1 MKKFFLLIVIVFLCI
16 FFNFNLSPK
25 DNKKETVSF
34 SSWGSQSEVKILK
47 EILNDFEK
55 ETNITVDFQHIPE
68 NYFQK
73 IHLLFAS
80 NLAPDVIF
88 INNHYLKMYAS
99 AGLLEDLTPYIQ
111 NEEKEFH
118 KIALDCLKDNNNLYA
133 IPRDVSALVLY
144 QNKEIIKDKIEPKN
158 IYELKELAEKYTSKN
173 NWGINYEE
181 DSLYWLYY
189 LASNG
194 GGILSDNAKE
204 IIINKEESVN
214 ALNLYSDFAN
224 KYHIAP
230 TKSEIGS
237 MTTAQM
243 FINGQLAMY
252 LGGRWMVPKFKET
265 IDFKWDIIE
274 FPASQNNKIYIDA
287 SGWAISKNTKNKENA
302 IKLIKYLSNETS
314 IRKLVL
320 SGLITP
326 ARKIETEDDLK
337 VFTTMLYNAKPT
349 PTNKNYGKINDILK
363 TELESVLNG
372 EKRAENV
379 LNERTIKKLESL
391 L

>member
-1 MKKFFLLIVIVFLCI
+1 M
-16 FFNFNLSPK
+16 SPK
-25 DNKKETVSF
+25 DDKTEIVSF

-55 ETNITVDFQHIPE
+55 ESNIKVDFIHIPE

-80 NLAPDVIF
+80 DLAPDVIF
-88 INNHYLKMYAS
+88 INNHYLKIYADANLIENLS
-99 AGLLEDLTPYIQ
+99 PYFE
-111 NEEKEFH
+111 NEKENYH
-118 KIALDCLKDNNNLYA
+118 QIALDCLKENDNLYA
-133 IPRDVSALVLY
+133 MPRDISALVLY
-144 QNKEIIKDKIEPKN
+144 INKDIIKEKINPKTIN
-158 IYELKELAEKYTSKN
+158 ELKEIAEKYTNKQH
-173 NWGINYEE
+173 WGINYEE
-181 DSLYWLYY
+181 DSLFWIYY

-194 GGILSDNAKE
+194 GGILSDNKNE
-204 IIINKEESVN
+204 IIINKKESLD

-237 MTTAQM
+237 MTTAQL
-243 FINGQLAMY
+243 FINGKLSMY

-265 IDFKWDIIE
+265 ISFNWNIIE
-274 FPASQNNKIYIDA
+274 FPSSEENKVYVDA
-287 SGWAISKNTKNKENA
+287 SGWAINKDAKNKENA
-302 IKLIKYLSNETS
+302 VKLVKYLSSKDSTE
-314 IRKLVL
+314 KLVQ

-326 ARKIETEDDLK
+326 ARKVKTQKDLE
-337 VFTTMLYNAKPT
+337 VFTTMLKNAKPT

-363 TELESVLNG
+363 IKLESVLNG
-372 EKRAENV
+372 EKRAEDA
-379 LNERTIKKLESL
+379 LDSRDIEKLESL